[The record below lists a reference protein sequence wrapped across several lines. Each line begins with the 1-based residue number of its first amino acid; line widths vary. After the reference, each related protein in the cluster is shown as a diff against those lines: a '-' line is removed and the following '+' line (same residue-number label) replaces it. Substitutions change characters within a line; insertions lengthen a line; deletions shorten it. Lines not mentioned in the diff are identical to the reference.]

1 MKIALIGYGK
11 MGREIEKTLLER
23 YHEVTL
29 KIDIDNLHDFS
40 LQNLGNA
47 DVAIDFSTPDSA
59 FNNIIK
65 CFEAGIPIVCGTTGW
80 LNKYDEVIKICREQ
94 NGTFFYAPN
103 YSIGVNLF
111 FKLNNYLAGLMNKYN
126 EYNVEIEEIHHVHK
140 LDAPSGTAI
149 SLAEGI
155 INKLD
160 RKENWK
166 LNESKEKNTL
176 CIQAKRENEV
186 PGIHKIKYHSDVDY
200 IEIVHTAKS
209 RKGLAYGAVLAAE
222 FISDKKGVFSM
233 EDIMKTD

>member
-11 MGREIEKTLLER
+11 IGREIEKILLER
-23 YHEVTL
+23 NHEVTL
-29 KIDIDNLHDFS
+29 KIDIDNLQDFS
-40 LQNLGNA
+40 LQNLRNA

-80 LNKYDEVIKICREQ
+80 LDKYDEVIKTCRKQ
-94 NGTFFYAPN
+94 NGTFFYASN

-111 FKLNNYLAGLMNKYN
+111 FKLNNYLAELMNKHN

-186 PGIHKIKYHSDVDY
+186 PGIHKIKYDSDVDY

-209 RKGLAYGAVLAAE
+209 RKGFAYGAVLAAE

>member
-11 MGREIEKTLLER
+11 IGREIEKILLER
-23 YHEVTL
+23 NHEVTL
-29 KIDIDNLHDFS
+29 KIDIDNLQNFS
-40 LQNLGNA
+40 LQNLRNA

-80 LNKYDEVIKICREQ
+80 LDKYDEVIKTCRKQ
-94 NGTFFYAPN
+94 NGTFFYASN

-111 FKLNNYLAGLMNKYN
+111 FKLNNYLAELMNKHN

-186 PGIHKIKYHSDVDY
+186 PGIHKIKYDSDVDY

-209 RKGLAYGAVLAAE
+209 RKGFAYGAVLAAE

>member
-200 IEIVHTAKS
+200 IEIAHTAKS